1 MGFGGAEALYH
12 LYKGMYC
19 QTSNYIGGITSIPSR
34 PVPGLMLE
42 RCGFMSAG
50 RLGPEGAVL
59 LTTEVDDM
67 RVDIDIKCACTL
79 ESLGKTD
86 LHEAGRA
93 PEKTICL

>member
-1 MGFGGAEALYH
+1 
-12 LYKGMYC
+12 
-19 QTSNYIGGITSIPSR
+19 
-34 PVPGLMLE
+34 
-42 RCGFMSAG
+42 MSAG

-79 ESLGKTD
+79 EPLGKTD
-86 LHEAGRA
+86 LHEAGRT